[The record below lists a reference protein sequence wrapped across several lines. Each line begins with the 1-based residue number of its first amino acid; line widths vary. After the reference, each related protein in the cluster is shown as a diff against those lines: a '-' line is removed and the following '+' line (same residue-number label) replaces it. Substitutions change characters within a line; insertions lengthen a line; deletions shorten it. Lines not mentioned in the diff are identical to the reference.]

1 MSKTDEHKEENK
13 ELVLNQEEL
22 QDIYKEIKMR
32 AGEKKRKRETE
43 CYKMQVECLF
53 TKMMKDGNGGLDDEM
68 KVKLVEA
75 LREDEREI

>member
-1 MSKTDEHKEENK
+1 
-13 ELVLNQEEL
+13 
-22 QDIYKEIKMR
+22 MR